1 MLGIAVLAPRTGRIA
16 MITVIRSAISTGTA
30 RGCSAM
36 LTGRRIVPC
45 SIAHAVAG
53 IIIVRRAAV
62 SAGTCAPMLTGRILL
77 PRAIAIAV
85 TTRID
90 CFGFCLTASAGVRTV
105 AVAGTGGS
113 LLILKNPC
121 MAAAVR
127 AGTGTVTTS
136 AVTLIGVSAKVLDV
150 VAEITLILRN
160 ITLSVPLCGAAPV
173 PPAAEAVQ
181 SAPARYGAAF
191 PRHTRVSRRPPAQTR
206 RHF

>member
-1 MLGIAVLAPRTGRIA
+1 MLGITVLTPCTGGIGMRTVVRGAV
-16 MITVIRSAISTGTA
+16 SAGTA
-30 RGCSAM
+30 GDRSAM
-36 LTGRRIVPC
+36 LAGRRIAPRAV
-45 SIAHAVAG
+45 AHAVAG
-53 IIIVRRAAV
+53 IIIVRRTAV

-121 MAAAVR
+121 VAAAVR

-150 VAEITLILRN
+150 VAEITLIIVCMAARRMCDFNVCALER
-160 ITLSVPLCGAAPV
+160 ILSA
-173 PPAAEAVQ
+173 
-181 SAPARYGAAF
+181 
-191 PRHTRVSRRPPAQTR
+191 
-206 RHF
+206 